1 MEIKVNNYCKGRF
14 KNQLEQAFTLIKSQ
28 KNKNMY
34 TLKNNYEYRGKI
46 NGYHCFSKKGTR
58 KEILEIQILCTIVNF
73 T

>member
-14 KNQLEQAFTLIKSQ
+14 KNQLEQAFTLTKIQ
-28 KNKNMY
+28 KNGSIY

-46 NGYHCFSKKGTR
+46 NGHHCFSRTGTR